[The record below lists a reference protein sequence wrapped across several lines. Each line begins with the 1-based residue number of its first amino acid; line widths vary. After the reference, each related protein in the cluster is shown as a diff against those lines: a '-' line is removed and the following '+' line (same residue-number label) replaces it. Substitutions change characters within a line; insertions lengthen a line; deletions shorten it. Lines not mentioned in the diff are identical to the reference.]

1 MCAPLMNDSTVDVEV
16 MGQRSVHC
24 RGAALKL
31 PRHTDIFKETR
42 SVPSAV
48 AQKSGQ

>member
-1 MCAPLMNDSTVDVEV
+1 MNDSTVDVEV
-16 MGQRSVHC
+16 VGQRSVHW

-31 PRHTDIFKETR
+31 PKHTDKFKETR
-42 SVPSAV
+42 SALSAV